1 MIFSKHF
8 GLIHLAGL
16 RVLKLF
22 FLKNQFSFISLHL
35 SSFSLSSSLCFF
47 IFSLVSSFS
56 SCLSFSQPSLPFS
69 CLLSFLSSFIFYHLS
84 LVSCLFSLI
93 SLLFSS
99 LPFSCLVFHLLSS
112 LRILVLSRL
121 LLSCLVLSSLVFSSL
136 VSPLPSCLSL
146 SLSLSLSVSVS
157 ISEWWCGRVVVL
169 CCVLCCVLSCGVCAV
184 WCVVWCV
191 LCGTLK
197 TPCVHS
203 KRRPVCTFKRPR
215 VYRHHAHDVETHVR
229 VVPVH
234 TGKFSIDTRGFS
246 IDTPPQHT
254 QHTEHTIH
262 DSLPNFAHI
271 GLSRDPEVHQ
281 K

>member
-157 ISEWWCGRVVVL
+157 ISKWWCGRVVVL
-169 CCVLCCVLSCGVCAV
+169 CCVLCCGVCAV

-203 KRRPVCTFKRPR
+203 KRAR
-215 VYRHHAHDVETHVR
+215 VYVQTSPCVPAPRAHVETHVR

-254 QHTEHTIH
+254 QHTRTHNTRQLTKICPH
-262 DSLPNFAHI
+262 RAI
-271 GLSRDPEVHQ
+271 T
-281 K
+281 